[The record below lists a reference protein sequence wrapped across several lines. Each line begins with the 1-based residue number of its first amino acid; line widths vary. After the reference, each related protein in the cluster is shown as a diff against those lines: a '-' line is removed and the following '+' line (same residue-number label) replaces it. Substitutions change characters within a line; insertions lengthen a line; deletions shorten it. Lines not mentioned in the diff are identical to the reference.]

1 MRLLLNIALLLAF
14 VLIPAVLSANVDLD
28 KLDLVKFSISEGEE
42 KTVQYNNVEY
52 RVLADSV
59 SEDEVRLTFLPDNY
73 AIAVGKEQSVNVDLK
88 DDQQN
93 DFSVFYSSSSGK
105 KASLEMKRIGP
116 KVAVEVKEEGGAGG
130 AGALPD
136 MAAITTMFKQNLKYV
151 IGAGVVLVIIILI
164 IIVSR
169 RKGHPEK
176 MYRKAEGLHR
186 EGQEF
191 HEDGDEETAT
201 ELYEKAEEFREK
213 ARGLERGGD

>member
-1 MRLLLNIALLLAF
+1 MRLLNIALLLAF
-14 VLIPAVLSANVDLD
+14 VFIPAVLSANVDLD
-28 KLDLVKFSISEGEE
+28 KLDAVKFSIAEGEE

-59 SEDEVRLTFLPDNY
+59 SEDEVRLTFLPDSY
-73 AIAVGKEQSVNVDLK
+73 AIAVGKNGAVNVDLK
-88 DDQQN
+88 DDQEN

-116 KVAVEVKEEGGAGG
+116 RVVAEVKEEEKEGGG

-136 MAAITTMFKQNLKYV
+136 IAAITNVLKQNLKYI
-151 IGAGVVLVIIILI
+151 IGAGAVLVIIILI

-191 HEDGDEETAT
+191 HEDGDEETAV
-201 ELYEKAEEFREK
+201 ELYEKAE
-213 ARGLERGGD
+213 

>member
-1 MRLLLNIALLLAF
+1 MRLLNIALLLAF
-14 VLIPAVLSANVDLD
+14 ILIPAVLSANVDLD

-52 RVLADSV
+52 RILADSV
-59 SEDEVRLTFLPDNY
+59 SEDEVRVTFLPDNY
-73 AIAVGKEQSVNVDLK
+73 AIAVGKEKTVNVDLK
-88 DDQQN
+88 DDQEN

-105 KASLEMKRIGP
+105 KASLEIKRIGP
-116 KVAVEVKEEGGAGG
+116 RVAAEVKEEEKEQQ
-130 AGALPD
+130 ALPGIEN
-136 MAAITTMFKQNLKYV
+136 ITNALRQNSKYV

-164 IIVSR
+164 IVVSR
-169 RKGHPEK
+169 RKGNPEK
-176 MYRKAEGLHR
+176 MYRKAEDLHR

-191 HEDGDEETAT
+191 HEDGDEETAS